1 MFRTLAFLS
10 AALFAAVS
18 DAVEVDSI
26 DGFYL
31 ESRTC
36 QVYTGPC
43 FANAEFG
50 LTGNDAIMAW
60 HIESGRH
67 IGTDLAGLSVVVV
80 VHADRTLASAGIG
93 DAGHVK
99 SVIFVN
105 DKADAAQR
113 QALVDFAKSQIGK
126 AGLAVMRV
134 ESMPIHMSLDRA
146 TLEGR
151 LEAGRVVK
159 MVTRKARPGDCICS
173 NEVAYYPPLAS
184 VTNFVPGVA
193 KEAEFS
199 GRGLGTQ
206 WSMPDSRSSYMGLF
220 SF

>member
-1 MFRTLAFLS
+1 MLRTLTSFLAASVASALS
-10 AALFAAVS
+10 AAGTG
-18 DAVEVDSI
+18 SI
-26 DGFYL
+26 EGFYL

-60 HIESGRH
+60 HIEQGVH
-67 IGTDLAGLSVVVV
+67 AGVDLSNRSVVVV
-80 VHADRTLASAGIG
+80 LHADRTLASAGIA
-93 DAGHVK
+93 DAKVVR
-99 SVIFVN
+99 SVIFV
-105 DKADAAQR
+105 DDQADAGQR
-113 QALVDFAKSQIGK
+113 EALIDFAKAQTGK
-126 AGLAVMRV
+126 AGLAVARV
-134 ESMPIHMSLDRA
+134 EPLPIQMTLDRF

-151 LEAGRVVK
+151 LQAGNVVK
-159 MVTRKARPGDCICS
+159 MATRKAKPGDCICS
-173 NEVAYYPPLAS
+173 NEVAYYPPLAN

-193 KEAEFS
+193 KEAAFS

-206 WSMPDSRSSYMGLF
+206 WSVPDSRSVYMGLF